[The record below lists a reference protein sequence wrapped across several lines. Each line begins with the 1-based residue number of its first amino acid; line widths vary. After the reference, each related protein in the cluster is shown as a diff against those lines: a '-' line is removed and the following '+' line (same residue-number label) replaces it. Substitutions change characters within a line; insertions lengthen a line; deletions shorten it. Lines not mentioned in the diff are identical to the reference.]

1 MSGFEATSQSFMK
14 VPEMR
19 LAIWD
24 ALIPP
29 PRRIYM
35 EKSSIPLSDDR
46 CWKAKVSFDPGSP
59 AISNPSVLHICAE
72 SRDYFIREK
81 GYTLLS
87 RCLISPIYLN
97 YSRDQLWFDSLSRL
111 WRYARNVSYR
121 HRLEIRNCQ
130 MSEEK
135 MQPYKIRKL
144 GMRLT
149 ERDKIERFSA
159 RIMIHIMKR
168 LTELEEITFE
178 LPKDRFEDYKAILDG
193 KLRSFVENMQ
203 DHNVPATRAPPRL
216 IYITQEAAAP
226 PENI

>member
-1 MSGFEATSQSFMK
+1 MSGFEATSKSFMK

-111 WRYARNVSYR
+111 WRYAKNVSYR

-149 ERDKIERFSA
+149 ERNKIERFSA

-178 LPKDRFEDYKAILDG
+178 LPKRQIRGLQGYFRWK
-193 KLRSFVENMQ
+193 
-203 DHNVPATRAPPRL
+203 
-216 IYITQEAAAP
+216 ITQLCGKYARPQCPRYESPSETHLHNAGSCCSS
-226 PENI
+226 

>member
-1 MSGFEATSQSFMK
+1 
-14 VPEMR
+14 
-19 LAIWD
+19 
-24 ALIPP
+24 
-29 PRRIYM
+29 
-35 EKSSIPLSDDR
+35 
-46 CWKAKVSFDPGSP
+46 
-59 AISNPSVLHICAE
+59 
-72 SRDYFIREK
+72 
-81 GYTLLS
+81 
-87 RCLISPIYLN
+87 
-97 YSRDQLWFDSLSRL
+97 
-111 WRYARNVSYR
+111 
-121 HRLEIRNCQ
+121 
-130 MSEEK
+130 

-178 LPKDRFEDYKAILDG
+178 LPKDRFEDNKAILDG

>member
-1 MSGFEATSQSFMK
+1 MSEFEATSTSFMK

-35 EKSSIPLSDDR
+35 EKSSISFPDNR

-59 AISNPSVLHICAE
+59 AISNPSILHICAE

-87 RCLISPIYLN
+87 CSLISPIYLN

-111 WRYARNVSYR
+111 WRYAKNVSYR
-121 HRLEIRNCQ
+121 HRLEIRNCK

-135 MQPYKIRKL
+135 LQLYKIRKL

-149 ERDKIERFSA
+149 DKDKIERFSA
-159 RIMIHIMKR
+159 RIMIHIMTR

-193 KLRSFVENMQ
+193 KLRSYEKNIRDQ
-203 DHNVPATRAPPRL
+203 NILPTRVPPRL
-216 IYITQEAAAP
+216 VFITQEAAAP